1 MTTKTTYLLHLQ
13 RDNYYFDSIVELRHF
28 MLGKGL
34 APCISISNI
43 TSTLDLVIVEVYP
56 VYI

>member
-1 MTTKTTYLLHLQ
+1 MTKTTYLLHLQ

-34 APCISISNI
+34 APSISISNI
-43 TSTLDLVIVEVYP
+43 TSTLDLVIIEVYP

>member
-1 MTTKTTYLLHLQ
+1 MTKTTYLLHLQ

-43 TSTLDLVIVEVYP
+43 TSTLDLNIIEVYP